1 MLELTV
7 WKNQQLD
14 DLRRDIDRLFDRIW
28 GDFGISLLPGEFI
41 RGPAVHI
48 AENATTLI
56 VQVELPGADPDSL
69 RLTVFKNVLLVQG
82 EKPAPFARGA
92 DRHRAVENGFTPFAR
107 RIQLPCR
114 VIEDEVE
121 ATFAD
126 GILRVVLP
134 KQLQARS
141 SSIRITVA

>member
-7 WKNQQLD
+7 WKNQQLN

-28 GDFGISLLPGEFI
+28 ADFGISFLPGEFV
-41 RGPAVHI
+41 RGPAVHM

-56 VQVELPGADPDSL
+56 VQVELPGANPDSL
-69 RLTVFKNVLLVQG
+69 RLTVFRNLLLVQG
-82 EKPAPFARGA
+82 ERPTPFPGVAEERRNPTGAPAPF
-92 DRHRAVENGFTPFAR
+92 TR

-121 ATFAD
+121 AVFAD

-134 KQLQARS
+134 KQLRTRS
-141 SSIRITVA
+141 SSIRITVG

>member
-28 GDFGISLLPGEFI
+28 ADFGISLLPGEFV
-41 RGPAVHI
+41 RGPAVHM

-69 RLTVFKNVLLVQG
+69 RLSVMKNVLLVQG
-82 EKPAPFARGA
+82 EKPAPFARSAGR
-92 DRHRAVENGFTPFAR
+92 DRAVENVFTPFAR

-134 KQLQARS
+134 KQLKARS